1 MAKNRAKFNKKRK
14 GKITVREGIV
24 NILAT
29 YNNTFI
35 TISNNKGNVLIQY
48 TPAKLGFKNTKKRTA
63 YAATQAA
70 IAAGQLAKEKFGLE
84 TVKVLVKGVGMGRN
98 PAIKG
103 LASSGLNI
111 KMIVD
116 TSKPPFNGPRPR
128 KKPRK

>member
-1 MAKNRAKFNKKRK
+1 MAKNKSKFARKKK
-14 GKITVREGIV
+14 KISVKEGIV

-35 TISNNKGNVLIQY
+35 TISDRNGNVLVQY

-70 IAAGQLAKEKFGLE
+70 IAAGQLAVDKFGME
-84 TVKVLVKGVGMGRN
+84 SVKVYVKGVGMGRN

-103 LASSGLNI
+103 IASSGLRV

-116 TSKPPFNGPRPR
+116 TSSPPFNGPRPR